1 MLRITAAANVKS
13 TGIQDCTA
21 SLAFQWTVGSSAIIH
36 NVIRCI
42 IKSINKN

>member
-21 SLAFQWTVGSSAIIH
+21 SLAFPWTVGSSASIH
-36 NVIRCI
+36 NIRCI